1 MHGTRACGSRVCAYV
16 RDVVIPVRRV
26 SDFFVRVD
34 DSQVL
39 HLKVSDITTLYTV
52 GGGLSGGTRLNCDVL
67 QTRSGILK
75 MERSV

>member
-1 MHGTRACGSRVCAYV
+1 MHGTRACDPRVRAYV

-52 GGGLSGGTRLNCDVL
+52 GRGC
-67 QTRSGILK
+67 
-75 MERSV
+75 

>member
-34 DSQVL
+34 DSQFL

-52 GGGLSGGTRLNCDVL
+52 GGGVRGARLNCDVL